1 MGNQPSAP
9 SAPSTP
15 PPPPPPPVPPPCDL
29 ECQRQNQLA
38 SLKIALDTA
47 TQNRATDPEAYEQAR
62 IAYFTLLNG
71 QGWLNQEKRR
81 IAKNE
86 IEPLVSKYR
95 SEYEALKGEQ
105 KTQSMFK
112 NLEDALK
119 AQEIAD
125 EQTGGFLKKQL
136 QAEKDKA
143 LIADR
148 LNALGAPQSSTTNW
162 LGIAMDI
169 LITVLGLVVLY
180 LGFTKL
186 GSIVSLFGSQSQDV
200 ESIV

>member
-9 SAPSTP
+9 APPGP
-15 PPPPPPPVPPPCDL
+15 PPPPPPPPIPPPCDL

-47 TQNRATDPEAYEQAR
+47 AQNKATDPESYEKAR

-71 QGWLNQEKRR
+71 QGWLTQEKRR

-86 IEPLVSKYR
+86 VEPLLSKYR
-95 SEYEALKGEQ
+95 TDYEALKGQQ

-136 QAEKDKA
+136 TAEKDRA
-143 LIADR
+143 LTADR
-148 LNALGAPQSSTTNW
+148 LNALGAPQSSTINW
-162 LGIAMDI
+162 LGIAMDV
-169 LITVLGLVVLY
+169 LITILGLAVLY

-186 GSIVSLFGSQSQDV
+186 GSIMSLFGSQSQDV